1 MGTGPGRADSRIRT
15 GSNRTACHQDRAD
28 APQTG
33 TGCGQAHGGAACPY
47 DRGLYRNRT
56 VTPMIRVR
64 VSVNEEMIQH
74 VICQYLSDRFGIA
87 DERLTGTARF
97 QEDLGLDSLEMTEVL
112 LSVEDEIGIDLG
124 LSQLTTIDD
133 VTSIGALTA
142 TVSRAAAGR
151 SETRKP

>member
-1 MGTGPGRADSRIRT
+1 
-15 GSNRTACHQDRAD
+15 
-28 APQTG
+28 
-33 TGCGQAHGGAACPY
+33 
-47 DRGLYRNRT
+47 
-56 VTPMIRVR
+56 MIRVR